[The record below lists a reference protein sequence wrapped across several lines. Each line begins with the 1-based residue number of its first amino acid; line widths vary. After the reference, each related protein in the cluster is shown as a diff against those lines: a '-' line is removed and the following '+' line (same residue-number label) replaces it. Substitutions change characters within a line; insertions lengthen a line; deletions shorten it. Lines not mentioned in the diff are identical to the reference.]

1 MMKDGSYMATA
12 DKSKMCVMRT
22 PQGSLPVR
30 ERSSLPS
37 WNTSYDNADNPLW
50 RLLVYEPVHSGREFI
65 NIGGIRVLD
74 AIASRLAPQSS
85 PRLLEIGSGL
95 GANCIYLSST
105 YGYDITGI
113 DANPHQ
119 VSKAR
124 ARLTG
129 NPHLQL
135 HFVENDV
142 LTWRPD
148 RQYDCVYTLDTLML
162 IPESSTILR
171 KAYDCLKDK
180 GLLALTEMMA
190 GPLLTEEFRKYAYQ
204 EDGIHLLSLD
214 EYSAMLADVGFAILD
229 VTDLTQL
236 AGDTFQLIHQ
246 TACHRCNDVVE
257 ASNLKAYDNWVTLSR
272 TYRDGFRARQ
282 YEYKMLFATR

>member
-1 MMKDGSYMATA
+1 MATA
-12 DKSKMCVMRT
+12 DRSDTRIMAT

-37 WNTSYDNADNPLW
+37 RNTSYDNADNPLW

-65 NIGGIRVLD
+65 NIGGVRVLD
-74 AIASRLAPQSS
+74 AIASRLT
-85 PRLLEIGSGL
+85 PRSGLGLLEIGSGL
-95 GANCIYLSST
+95 GANCIYLCST

-113 DANPHQ
+113 DENPHQ

-129 NPHLQL
+129 SPHLQL
-135 HFVENDV
+135 NFVEDDV

-148 RQYDCVYTLDTLML
+148 RQYDCVYTLDSLML
-162 IPESSTILR
+162 IPGVSAVLH

-190 GPLLTEEFRKYAYQ
+190 GPQLTEEFREYACE
-204 EDGIHLLSLD
+204 EDGIHLFSLD
-214 EYSAMLADVGFAILD
+214 EYSAMLADAGFSILD

-246 TACHRCNDVVE
+246 TVCHRCKDVVE
-257 ASNLKAYDNWVTLSR
+257 ASNRKVYDNWLTLSR